1 MNNHC
6 IDQNAE
12 NNIKTMRGIDEM
24 VRTCSSHDVTFVS
37 IQIPDGA
44 DDILNSNGVTMMM
57 LTEHSFVDGLLQ
69 FI

>member
-1 MNNHC
+1 
-6 IDQNAE
+6 
-12 NNIKTMRGIDEM
+12 MRGIDEM

-44 DDILNSNGVTMMM
+44 DDILNNNGVTMMM